1 MMSLRSRV
9 RAVLGLAFFSCWLV
23 GGGALVA
30 YTFQSEHS
38 VWDAK
43 MQAFANKLMMAIPAD
58 KIDEGPF
65 GAGLELPLDNR
76 AAHEDFSFQVWTG
89 RGRLFISTPGVSA
102 EPLRPL
108 GQQGFSSP
116 MIEGKRWRVYAVSD
130 RTGRVSVQV
139 ANLQSVVDWEMQR
152 EALIALTVLTLVLAV
167 VGFLIDYALY
177 HALKPIANFGR
188 LVLKRR
194 KFDLTPLP
202 LDKLPGEL
210 RPLVESFNH
219 LLLRL
224 DEAVDSERR
233 FIGDAAHELRT
244 PLAALQAQA
253 EVALGAADAAA
264 KDAALVKLLQVARR
278 STRLAEQLLDL
289 ARLDAGANLARAT
302 LTDAS
307 ELIQHV
313 AHEYEFNAAE
323 TGRSLVLDTRAC
335 PIVCDIDEIAILLRN
350 LVDNALRFAPV
361 GGRVRIGCGHVEAD
375 GVQCVYLEVADD
387 GPGVP
392 EGERELI
399 FKRFHRIVEGNSGRG
414 SGIGLSLVAAIAGL
428 HQASIVTG
436 AGLDGRGFSVRVV
449 FPKLIKP

>member
-1 MMSLRSRV
+1 MMSLRNRV
-9 RAVLGLAFFSCWLV
+9 RTVLGVAFFSCWVV

-30 YTFQSEHS
+30 YTVQSEHS

-43 MQAFANKLMMAIPAD
+43 MQAFATKLMMAIPAD
-58 KIDEGPF
+58 EIDEGPF
-65 GAGLELPLDNR
+65 GPGLELPLDNQ
-76 AAHEDFSFQVWTG
+76 AAHEDFSFQVWNAKG
-89 RGRLFISTPGVSA
+89 SLFINTPGVPA
-102 EPLRPL
+102 KPFRPL
-108 GQQGFSSP
+108 GQEGFSSP
-116 MIEGKRWRVYAVSD
+116 TIDGKRWRVYAVSD

-139 ANLQSVVDWEMQR
+139 ANLQSVVDWDMQR
-152 EALIALTVLTLVLAV
+152 EALIALTILTLVLAL
-167 VGFLIDYALY
+167 VGFVIDYALY
-177 HALKPIANFGR
+177 HALKPIANFGA
-188 LVLKRR
+188 LVLKRK

-264 KDAALVKLLQVARR
+264 KDAALVKLLGVARR

-289 ARLDAGANLARAT
+289 ARLDAGASIARAT

-307 ELIQHV
+307 ELIEHV
-313 AHEYEFNAAE
+313 AHEYEFDAE
-323 TGRSLVLDTRAC
+323 ENGRSLVLDTC
-335 PIVCDIDEIAILLRN
+335 PCRIVCDIDEIAILLRN
-350 LVDNALRFAPV
+350 LVDNALRFAPP
-361 GGRVRIGCGHVEAD
+361 GGRVRISCGHVEAD
-375 GVQCVYLEVADD
+375 GAQRVYLEVADD

-392 EGERELI
+392 EAERERI

-428 HQASIVTG
+428 HQAAIVTG
-436 AGLDGRGFSVRVV
+436 AGIDGRGFSVRVL
-449 FPKLIKP
+449 FPKPD